1 MASVAKVT
9 VPSARVDPLDFLF
22 APTASVPPSSAEPV
36 RPLIGDAAAP
46 AHRPTVRGASRAGNA
61 MARTRAAVL
70 VGARIAIAES
80 GTSITMT
87 QVAAASGIA
96 KATLY
101 NHFRS
106 REAVLDAVLAEE
118 VRALLIGLDALP
130 LGDALAEAATRI
142 GRHPLLRALG
152 ESEPATLSAIARIDL
167 SSPHWRRC
175 ADELRG
181 TLERSRRGGGELVLR
196 WLSSFVCTPCEAE
209 SATSV
214 AAGAAA
220 LVRGL
225 PITA

>member
-1 MASVAKVT
+1 
-9 VPSARVDPLDFLF
+9 
-22 APTASVPPSSAEPV
+22 
-36 RPLIGDAAAP
+36 
-46 AHRPTVRGASRAGNA
+46 

-70 VGARIAIAES
+70 DGARIAIAES

-87 QVAAASGIA
+87 QVAAASGVA

-106 REAVLDAVLAEE
+106 REAVLDAVLADE
-118 VRALLIGLDALP
+118 VTVLLRGLATLP
-130 LGDALAEAATRI
+130 LSDALAEAATRI
-142 GRHPLLRALG
+142 GRHPLLRALA
-152 ESEPATLSAIARIDL
+152 ESEPATIAALARIDL
-167 SSPHWRRC
+167 SSAQWRRC
-175 ADELRG
+175 ADELRAS
-181 TLERSRRGGGELVLR
+181 LERSRRGGGELVLR
-196 WLSSFVCTPCEAE
+196 WLSSFVSTPCEAE

>member
-1 MASVAKVT
+1 
-9 VPSARVDPLDFLF
+9 
-22 APTASVPPSSAEPV
+22 
-36 RPLIGDAAAP
+36 
-46 AHRPTVRGASRAGNA
+46 
-61 MARTRAAVL
+61 MARTRGAVL
-70 VGARIAIAES
+70 DGARIAIAAS

-106 REAVLDAVLAEE
+106 REAVLDAVLADE
-118 VRALLIGLDALP
+118 VQALLVGLEALP
-130 LGDALAEAATRI
+130 LGDALAEAALRI
-142 GRHPLLRALG
+142 GRHPLLRALS
-152 ESEPATLSAIARIDL
+152 ESEPATVAAIARIDL

-175 ADELRG
+175 ADELRAA
-181 TLERSRRGGGELVLR
+181 LERSRRGGGELVLR
-196 WLSSFVCTPCEAE
+196 WLSSFVSTPCEDN

-225 PITA
+225 PIVA